1 MDITINPR
9 LITVSGILKHLR
21 KGRVMSVF
29 KLIEDAEVME
39 IGIDEDSSIVNK
51 KISKIKFPKDAM
63 IGALLR
69 KGEMLLPDD
78 EVTLESGDSGIV
90 GALPGT
96 IEKIENLFGRKRSFL
111 PFR

>member
-1 MDITINPR
+1 
-9 LITVSGILKHLR
+9 
-21 KGRVMSVF
+21 MSVF

-78 EVTLESGDSGIV
+78 EVTLEAGDSVIV
-90 GALPGT
+90 VALPGT